1 MLKKSLRNMLL
12 PSLVE
17 MTTASV
23 PSAAEAPVESARRMK
38 SPFLWCGRFSYIITA
53 ADVFNKLPSR
63 GKKATQ
69 AVVIYKLPGTPIA
82 AFRKVPVLL
91 SLSIE
96 TFDRSENNV

>member
-17 MTTASV
+17 MITASV
-23 PSAAEAPVESARRMK
+23 PSAAEAPLESARRMK

-53 ADVFNKLPSR
+53 AEVFKLPSR

-69 AVVIYKLPGTPIA
+69 VVVMYKLPGTPIA
-82 AFRKVPVLL
+82 AFRKFPVLL
-91 SLSIE
+91 SLSIV
-96 TFDRSENNV
+96 TFERSQKQA